1 MLAPAT
7 LTPVR
12 FALRAIELLA
22 VFFLAPALLAWLIRS
37 GVLNARQ
44 VIFPAIWGLGLFAL
58 IALLR
63 DPAFQRRQFWNFA
76 GVRPALP
83 GILARFALA
92 AVALTALLAWLR
104 PDLMLR
110 LPRERP
116 DIWLMVMLGYPVVSV
131 YAQELAFRTFFFH
144 RYAPLLARA
153 VPLIAINALAFGWAH
168 VIMLNFYAVAFS
180 IVGGALFARTYLSS
194 RSTAAVCLE
203 HALYGCFIFTIGWG
217 WFFFGGAVGS
227 R

>member
-7 LTPVR
+7 LTPAQSV
-12 FALRAIELLA
+12 LRAVELLA
-22 VFFLAPALLAWLIRS
+22 VFFLAPALLAWLIHT

-44 VIFPAIWGLGLFAL
+44 VIFPAIWGLGLLTLFAL
-58 IALLR
+58 LL
-63 DPAFQRRQFWNFA
+63 DPRFERRQLWNFA

-83 GILARFALA
+83 GMLARFALA
-92 AVALTALLAWLR
+92 ALALTLLLAWTR

-116 DIWLMVMLGYPVVSV
+116 GIWLMVMLGYPVVSV
-131 YAQELAFRTFFFH
+131 YAQEIAFRTFFFH
-144 RYAPLLARA
+144 RYATLIARPI
-153 VPLIAINALAFGWAH
+153 PLIAINALAFGWAH
-168 VIMLNFYAVAFS
+168 VIMLNFYAVVFS

-217 WFFFGGAVGS
+217 WFFFGGAVG
-227 R
+227 RR